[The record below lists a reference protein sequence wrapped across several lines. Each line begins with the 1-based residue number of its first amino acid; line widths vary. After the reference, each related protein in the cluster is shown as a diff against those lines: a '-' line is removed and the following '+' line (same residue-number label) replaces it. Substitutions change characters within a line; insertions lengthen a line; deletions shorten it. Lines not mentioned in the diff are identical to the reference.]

1 MEEKNQ
7 NDQTADET
15 REETGEASESPD
27 WERLY
32 GEIYFQLEQEKEN
45 LLRVM
50 ADSENLK
57 KRLTREKEQYCR
69 FATSALIE
77 ELLPVVDTLE
87 MAIAHGAANEACASL
102 VQGVDMTLKMFFD
115 VLKKQDVE
123 PVGAAGE
130 MFDPNLHE
138 AMGRSRQDDMEDGC
152 VGSLLQRG
160 YRQKDRLLRPAK
172 VLVNKKGE

>member
-87 MAIAHGAANEACASL
+87 MAIAHGAANETA
-102 VQGVDMTLKMFFD
+102 
-115 VLKKQDVE
+115 
-123 PVGAAGE
+123 
-130 MFDPNLHE
+130 
-138 AMGRSRQDDMEDGC
+138 RR
-152 VGSLLQRG
+152 
-160 YRQKDRLLRPAK
+160 
-172 VLVNKKGE
+172 